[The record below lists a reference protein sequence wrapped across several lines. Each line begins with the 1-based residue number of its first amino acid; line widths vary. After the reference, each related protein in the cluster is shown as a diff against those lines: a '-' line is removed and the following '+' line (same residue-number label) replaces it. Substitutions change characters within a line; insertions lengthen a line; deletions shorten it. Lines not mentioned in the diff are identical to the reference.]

1 MHNDT
6 TIDQFIVDFYS
17 SYSSQIKVDHSLGW
31 GLFGILDTIE
41 ISTKNFTSSIALEP
55 LDNVDG
61 LDGLDV
67 LIYRTVDCATIS
79 RHVMLFDSDPYFNAL
94 IKIYNKCILD
104 KINQINKESKCY
116 QNKITF

>member
-1 MHNDT
+1 MYNDT

-17 SYSSQIKVDHSLGW
+17 SYPSEIKVGHALGW
-31 GLFGILDTIE
+31 SLFGISDTIE
-41 ISTKNFTSSIALEP
+41 IFTKNFTSSIALEP
-55 LDNVDG
+55 LDNV
-61 LDGLDV
+61 DGLDV

-79 RHVMLFDSDPYFNAL
+79 RHVMLFDGDPYFNAL

-116 QNKITF
+116 QDKIVF